1 MVTFDIQILEYH
13 NETGKNM
20 LIKAGLYDLAV
31 SYIQQPVLRLI
42 TYLTDQLLPS
52 LTPTGQ
58 ANKPRV
64 LIVHDTKPEYPTME
78 LFVDLQNILAVV
90 QPRTGQD

>member
-52 LTPTGQ
+52 LTPTG
-58 ANKPRV
+58 
-64 LIVHDTKPEYPTME
+64 
-78 LFVDLQNILAVV
+78 
-90 QPRTGQD
+90 

>member
-13 NETGKNM
+13 NEAGKNM
-20 LIKAGLYDLAV
+20 IIKAGLYDLAA

-52 LTPTGQ
+52 LAPT
-58 ANKPRV
+58 
-64 LIVHDTKPEYPTME
+64 D
-78 LFVDLQNILAVV
+78 
-90 QPRTGQD
+90 